1 MDSSRN
7 FRVAMKAV
15 PVRPSS
21 KQHLQVTR
29 LEGGRAA
36 NRRDAVATEEPLEIR
51 VIFQRERVW

>member
-1 MDSSRN
+1 
-7 FRVAMKAV
+7 MKAV

>member
-15 PVRPSS
+15 PDRPSG
-21 KQHLQVTR
+21 KQRVQVTR

-36 NRRDAVATEEPLEIR
+36 NRRDAVTTEEPLEIR